1 MSILVIQFVFG
12 LIILYVGAEFFI
24 KGASDLA
31 VVLKVTPLLIGL
43 LVVSL
48 GTSAPEFLVSLMA
61 AIKNNDDISIGNII
75 GSNIFNLLFVI
86 GTVSLIHPFQITSE
100 MLAIHMPVMLLFS
113 IILIPIFISNL
124 VVTRKEG
131 MLLIAAYF
139 AYIYYIAAS
148 NV

>member
-1 MSILVIQFVFG
+1 M
-12 LIILYVGAEFFI
+12 
-24 KGASDLA
+24 A